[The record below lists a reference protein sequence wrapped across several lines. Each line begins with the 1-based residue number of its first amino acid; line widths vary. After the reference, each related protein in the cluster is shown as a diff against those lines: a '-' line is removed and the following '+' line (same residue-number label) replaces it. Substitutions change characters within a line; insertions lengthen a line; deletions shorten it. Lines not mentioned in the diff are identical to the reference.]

1 MQIVDVGL
9 VEKLKVKLTDVGF
22 YAAKNNIFFEIYYQ
36 TDKQTTEMKLEKKI
50 IKINTDLY
58 QNEKEKSL

>member
-22 YAAKNNIFFEIYYQ
+22 YAAK
-36 TDKQTTEMKLEKKI
+36 K
-50 IKINTDLY
+50 
-58 QNEKEKSL
+58 